1 MKRTK
6 IHHFLMPD
14 SWENYNI
21 NFPFG
26 GQKEGMI
33 DMANNRKVLQLSS
46 KHRSGIVLSISKQGL
61 L

>member
-21 NFPFG
+21 NI
-26 GQKEGMI
+26 QNDNWNRLDKILALIMVGMSI
-33 DMANNRKVLQLSS
+33 QTISLILLLS
-46 KHRSGIVLSISKQGL
+46 VFCN
-61 L
+61 

>member
-21 NFPFG
+21 NI
-26 GQKEGMI
+26 QNDNWNRLDKILALIMVGMSI
-33 DMANNRKVLQLSS
+33 QTIALTILLSDFC
-46 KHRSGIVLSISKQGL
+46 G
-61 L
+61 

>member
-21 NFPFG
+21 NI
-26 GQKEGMI
+26 QNDNWNRLDKILALITVGMFTQTI
-33 DMANNRKVLQLSS
+33 ALIILLSDLC
-46 KHRSGIVLSISKQGL
+46 V
-61 L
+61 

>member
-21 NFPFG
+21 NI
-26 GQKEGMI
+26 QNNNWNRLDKILALITVGMFTQTI
-33 DMANNRKVLQLSS
+33 ALIILLSDLC
-46 KHRSGIVLSISKQGL
+46 V
-61 L
+61 

>member
-21 NFPFG
+21 NI
-26 GQKEGMI
+26 QNDNWNRLDKILALITVGMCTQTI
-33 DMANNRKVLQLSS
+33 ALIILLSDLC
-46 KHRSGIVLSISKQGL
+46 V
-61 L
+61 

>member
-21 NFPFG
+21 NI
-26 GQKEGMI
+26 QNDNWNRLDKILALIMVGMSI
-33 DMANNRKVLQLSS
+33 QTIALIILLSDFC
-46 KHRSGIVLSISKQGL
+46 G
-61 L
+61 

>member
-21 NFPFG
+21 NI
-26 GQKEGMI
+26 QNDNWNRLDKILALIMMGMSI
-33 DMANNRKVLQLSS
+33 QTIALIILLSDFC
-46 KHRSGIVLSISKQGL
+46 G
-61 L
+61 